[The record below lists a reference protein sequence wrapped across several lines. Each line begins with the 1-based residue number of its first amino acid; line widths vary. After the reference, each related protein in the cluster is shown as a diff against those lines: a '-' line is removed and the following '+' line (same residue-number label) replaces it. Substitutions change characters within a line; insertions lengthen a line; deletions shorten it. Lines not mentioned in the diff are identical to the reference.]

1 MKMVVGLGNP
11 GAQYQDS
18 RHNVGFWV
26 ADELARR
33 WGRSFKQDKAH
44 ESWICQAAF
53 GDETCLLVKPVTYMN
68 QSGRAVTSLLKYFKL
83 SVQEI
88 LVILDD
94 IFLSLGTLR
103 LRLEGSSGGQKGL
116 QSVLD
121 VCQSMQIPRL
131 RVGVGL
137 PEDES
142 QGWAGHVLSPFALDE
157 LETVR
162 RAVDLAADAVERFVE
177 TDADAA
183 LKFINNHQS
192 RQNKKES

>member
-33 WGRSFKQDKAH
+33 WGRSFKQDKSH
-44 ESWICQAAF
+44 DSSVCQAVL
-53 GDETCLLVKPVTYMN
+53 GDEACLLVKPMTYMN
-68 QSGRAVTSLLKYFKL
+68 QSGRAVASLLKYFKL
-83 SVQEI
+83 SVQDI

-121 VCQSMQIPRL
+121 LCQSTQIPRL

-137 PEDES
+137 PEDDS

-157 LETVR
+157 LDTVR
-162 RAVDLAADAVERFVE
+162 SAVDLAADAAEKFIE
-177 TDADAA
+177 ADAGAA
-183 LKFINNHQS
+183 LAFINNHRS

>member
-26 ADELARR
+26 ADELAGR
-33 WGRSFKQDKAH
+33 WNKRFKQDKVH
-44 ESWICQAAF
+44 ESWVCQAAVN
-53 GDETCLLVKPVTYMN
+53 DETCLLVKPVTYMN
-68 QSGRAVTSLLKYFKL
+68 QSGRAVSSLLKYFKL
-83 SVQEI
+83 SVQDV

-94 IFLSLGTLR
+94 IFLSIGMLR

-116 QSVLD
+116 QSILD
-121 VCQSMQIPRL
+121 LCGSTQIPRL

-137 PEDES
+137 PQDES
-142 QGWAGHVLSPFALDE
+142 EGWAGHVLSPFALGE

-162 RAVDLAADAVERFVE
+162 GAVELAADAVERFVE
-177 TDADAA
+177 ADANTA
-183 LKFINNHQS
+183 LKFINDRQS
-192 RQNKKES
+192 RQSKKES